1 MSWTDDV
8 SGAER
13 LERLVP
19 AIAGYCRDRDVT
31 EIQANPHD
39 GSCWVD
45 TWTRGLVRTDAWL
58 APERVEMFLNA
69 VATAHGSSFGSEHP
83 VLSAELP
90 AADPFLGARLQAFG
104 PPVTSGGFGV
114 VIRKRPAYTPTLD
127 EYVDRGR
134 MCQAWREALGQA
146 IADRATV
153 VIAGGTGSGK
163 TTLLRACIAEIHAR
177 CPDDRL
183 VLLEDT
189 PELHCPA
196 ENHLALRTTP
206 RLSFAALL
214 KATLRASPRRII
226 LGEVR
231 DEAALDFLDA
241 SATGHP
247 GGACTVHAESA
258 IGALHRLDRL
268 AQRANVPPQRELIG
282 EAVGL
287 VVVLSGGNQNRRVTD
302 LVRVAGFIPDAG
314 FALHH
319 CTERGTW
326 IAAA

>member
-1 MSWTDDV
+1 MPWTDDAN
-8 SGAER
+8 GAER

-19 AIAGYCRDRDVT
+19 AIAVYCRDRNVT

-39 GSCWVD
+39 GSCWID
-45 TWTRGLVRTDAWL
+45 TWSAGLVRTDARL
-58 APERVEMFLNA
+58 SHERVEMFLNA
-69 VATAHGSSFGSEHP
+69 VATAHRTSFGIHQP
-83 VLSAELP
+83 VLAAELP

-104 PPVTSGGFGV
+104 PPVTSGGFGL
-114 VIRKRPAYTPTLD
+114 VIRKRPAYTPSLD
-127 EYVDRGR
+127 EYVERGR
-134 MCQAWREALGQA
+134 MLPAWRDALGQA
-146 IADRATV
+146 IANRTTV
-153 VIAGGTGSGK
+153 VIAGSTGSGK
-163 TTLLRACIAEIHAR
+163 TTLLRGCIAEIHTR

-189 PELHCPA
+189 PELQCPT

-206 RLSFAALL
+206 QLSFAALL
-214 KATLRASPRRII
+214 RATLRASPRRIV

-247 GGACTVHAESA
+247 GGFCTIHAESA
-258 IGALHRLDRL
+258 LGALHRLDRL
-268 AQRANVPPQRELIG
+268 AQRANVPSQRELIG

-287 VVVLSGGNQNRRVTD
+287 VLVLSGGNQNRRVTD
-302 LVRVAGFIPDAG
+302 LVRVSGFIPEAG

-326 IAAA
+326 ITA

>member
-1 MSWTDDV
+1 MPWTDDAK
-8 SGAER
+8 GAER

-19 AIAGYCRDRDVT
+19 AIAAHCRDRNVT

-45 TWTRGLVRTDAWL
+45 TWSRGLVRSDL
-58 APERVEMFLNA
+58 PVPHERLEMFLNA
-69 VATAHGSSFGSEHP
+69 VATAHGTAFGPQHP
-83 VLSAELP
+83 LLSAELP
-90 AADPFLGARLQAFG
+90 TADPFLGARLQAFG
-104 PPVTSGGFGV
+104 PPVTNGGLAL

-127 EYVDRGR
+127 EYVEHGR
-134 MCQAWREALGQA
+134 LPPAWRDVLSEA
-146 IADRATV
+146 IAGRVTV
-153 VIAGGTGSGK
+153 VIAGATGSGK
-163 TTLLRACIAEIHAR
+163 TTLLRACLRDMHGR

-183 VLLEDT
+183 VILEDT
-189 PELHCPA
+189 PELHCAA

-206 RLSFAALL
+206 HLSFAALL

-241 SATGHP
+241 AATGHP
-247 GGACTVHAESA
+247 GGLCTTHAGSA
-258 IGALHRLDRL
+258 LEALHRLDRL

-302 LVRVAGFIPDAG
+302 LARVAGYTPGAG
-314 FALHH
+314 FELHH

-326 IAAA
+326 TAA